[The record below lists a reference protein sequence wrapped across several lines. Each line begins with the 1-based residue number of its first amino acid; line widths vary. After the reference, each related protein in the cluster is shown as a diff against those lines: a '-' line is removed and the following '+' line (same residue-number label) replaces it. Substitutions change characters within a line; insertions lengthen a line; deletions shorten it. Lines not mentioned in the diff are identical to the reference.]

1 MVARIV
7 VAMAVGVCGH
17 IARMVGI
24 QNKVSAIATLVSS
37 GPSPE
42 YGSVHVYLSLLH
54 MSRCLSSKRF

>member
-1 MVARIV
+1 MAARIV

-17 IARMVGI
+17 IAHMVGI

-42 YGSVHVYLSLLH
+42 YGSVHV
-54 MSRCLSSKRF
+54 

>member
-1 MVARIV
+1 MAARIV

-24 QNKVSAIATLVSS
+24 QNKVSAIATLVFTFLLSL

-42 YGSVHVYLSLLH
+42 YGSVHV
-54 MSRCLSSKRF
+54 